1 MAEAFSGGCG
11 CGAIRFVCSAEP
23 VAIFNCHCRD
33 CQKASGAPFIS
44 AMAVPS
50 APVTI
55 TGQPKYHS
63 VRTDSGNTMSRGF
76 CAECGSR
83 LFARISGRADAIG
96 IHLTSL
102 DDPNRY
108 HPTMDIWT
116 SSALKWAH
124 MDPSLQKLAKGPP
137 PH

>member
-1 MAEAFSGGCG
+1 MRGDSVRWFGRAACDFQLSLPGLSEGQRRALHKRNGS
-11 CGAIRFVCSAEP
+11 AVRCSYD
-23 VAIFNCHCRD
+23 NR
-33 CQKASGAPFIS
+33 S
-44 AMAVPS
+44 A
-50 APVTI
+50 
-55 TGQPKYHS
+55 QYHS
-63 VRTDSGNTMSRGF
+63 VPTDGGNTMSRGF

>member
-23 VAIFNCHCRD
+23 LAIFNCHCRD

-44 AMAVPS
+44 AIAVPS
-50 APVTI
+50 AAVAI

-63 VRTDSGNTMSRGF
+63 VRTDGGNTMSRGF
-76 CAECGSR
+76 CVECGSR
-83 LFARISGRADAIG
+83 LFARISGRVDALG

-108 HPTMDIWT
+108 HPTIDIWT
-116 SSALKWAH
+116 SSALEWDH
-124 MDPSLQKLAKGPP
+124 MNPSLQKLPKGAP

>member
-1 MAEAFSGGCG
+1 
-11 CGAIRFVCSAEP
+11 
-23 VAIFNCHCRD
+23 
-33 CQKASGAPFIS
+33 
-44 AMAVPS
+44 
-50 APVTI
+50 
-55 TGQPKYHS
+55 

-83 LFARISGRADAIG
+83 LFSRISGRADAIG

-116 SSALKWAH
+116 SSALKW
-124 MDPSLQKLAKGPP
+124 DQLNPSLQKVEKGPP